1 MKRKVHDFDWD
12 DANTKKCAKHG
23 VSVFEIEFLFDNNPQ
38 TFYDY
43 KHSDTETR
51 YFAVGKNEKN
61 RYIFV
66 AFTHR
71 FKNNI
76 RSIRPFSARYMYK
89 REVNN
94 YKKYEDEK

>member
-1 MKRKVHDFDWD
+1 MKRKVHFFDWD
-12 DANTKKCAKHG
+12 TSNTKKCQKHG
-23 VSVFEIEFLFDNNPQ
+23 VSVSEIEFLFNSNPQ

-66 AFTHR
+66 AFTFR
-71 FKNNI
+71 LKNNI
-76 RSIRPFSARYMYK
+76 RSIRPFSARRMHEK
-89 REVNN
+89 EINN
-94 YKKYEDEK
+94 YKKYE